1 MKFLSNSPIC
11 HMTANTFPQLPNPS
25 VVTLTANQHFA
36 VNRWNTNYSA
46 PTQSPSYAETQPQPS
61 SPGNLPMAMDPILAV
76 VSNPTGHQVRRHLGD
91 NFSQKIK
98 MRTNCFVVTVDSR
111 FIISCGFWDNSF
123 RVFSADTAKIVQIIF
138 GHFGLVTCLARSEC
152 NITSDCYIASGS
164 EDCTVLL
171 WHWNARAQSIV
182 GEGEHPTPRAVLT
195 GHDQPVS
202 CVVISAEL
210 GLVISGSND
219 GPILVHTTFGDLL
232 RSLDTPPSLS
242 SPSNLVLSREGFVVS
257 NFPNGHVVAFTA
269 NGNRLRHEV
278 HNDNIQCLVM
288 SRDGEYLITGGDRGI
303 VEVWRTFNLALLYAF
318 PACDSGIR
326 SLALSHDQKFLMAG
340 LSTGSV
346 VVFHIDFNR
355 WHHEFQQRY

>member
-1 MKFLSNSPIC
+1 MSSQVG
-11 HMTANTFPQLPNPS
+11 M
-25 VVTLTANQHFA
+25 QHHI
-36 VNRWNTNYSA
+36 RLLHCIW
-46 PTQSPSYAETQPQPS
+46 
-61 SPGNLPMAMDPILAV
+61 L
-76 VSNPTGHQVRRHLGD
+76 RRL
-91 NFSQKIK
+91 
-98 MRTNCFVVTVDSR
+98 R
-111 FIISCGFWDNSF
+111 
-123 RVFSADTAKIVQIIF
+123 
-138 GHFGLVTCLARSEC
+138 HFGLVTCLARSEC